1 MSGDPTLERIAQGNG
16 LALCAAGPWTARF
29 APDLERI
36 VAEAEKLAG
45 SRPNIFIDVSQVSK
59 LDTFGAWL
67 IERLRRSLTQGG
79 VEAKIAGL
87 SANYSSL
94 VDEVRRVKASPAL
107 ETSSVTITGMLDQI
121 GRSVA
126 GIGGTLVS
134 LIDMLGAVLAAAGRC
149 LIHPAGFR
157 LTSTVH
163 HLEQVC
169 WRAVP
174 IVVLI
179 TFLIGCIISQ
189 QGIFHFRQFGAD
201 IFVVDMLGVL
211 VLREIGV
218 LLVAIMV
225 AGRSGS
231 AYTAE
236 LGSMKMREEIDALR
250 TMGFDPIEVLIL
262 PRMLALVLAL
272 PILAF
277 LGAMAALYGGGLVAW
292 LYGGVDPEAFLLRLR
307 DAISIDH
314 FIVGM
319 IKAPVMAAVIGI
331 VACVEGLAVQ
341 GSAESLGPAHDL
353 LGGEGYLLR
362 HRDGRRVR
370 DLLRIDRNVT
380 MALQPASDA
389 IIRVR
394 DITVQFGKNRILDG
408 LNLDVKRGEILG
420 FVGPSGAG
428 KSVLT
433 RTIIGLVPKVA
444 GSIEVF
450 GVDLDAAD
458 AKARRGVERRWGV
471 LFQQGALFSSLTVRQ
486 NIQFPVREYL
496 SLSQRLLDEITI
508 AKLGMVGL
516 KPEVVDRYP
525 VGTLRRH
532 DQARGAGARAGA
544 RSGTGVPR

>member
-1 MSGDPTLERIAQGNG
+1 VKGDPTLERIANGNG
-16 LALCAAGPWTARF
+16 LALCAAGPWIARF
-29 APDLERI
+29 ASELEQM
-36 VAEAEKLAG
+36 VSAAERLRGK
-45 SRPNIFIDVSQVSK
+45 SPNIFIDVSQVSK

-87 SANYSSL
+87 SADYSSL
-94 VDEVRRVKASPAL
+94 VDEVRRVKAIPPA
-107 ETSSVTITGMLDQI
+107 EATSVTITGILDSV
-121 GRSVA
+121 GRTMA
-126 GIGGTLVS
+126 GIGGTVLSLV
-134 LIDMLGAVLAAAGRC
+134 DMLGAVLAASFRV
-149 LIHPAGFR
+149 LIHPRSFR

-163 HLEQVC
+163 HMEQVC

-189 QGIFHFRQFGAD
+189 QG

-277 LGAMAALYGGGLVAW
+277 LGAIAALYGGGLVAW

-314 FIVGM
+314 FTVGI

-341 GSAESLGPAHDL
+341 GSAESLGQHTTSSVVK
-353 LGGEGYLLR
+353 GIFFVIVM
-362 HRDGRRVR
+362 DGVFA
-370 DLLRIDRNVT
+370 IFF
-380 MALQPASDA
+380 AS
-389 IIRVR
+389 
-394 DITVQFGKNRILDG
+394 
-408 LNLDVKRGEILG
+408 
-420 FVGPSGAG
+420 
-428 KSVLT
+428 
-433 RTIIGLVPKVA
+433 IG
-444 GSIEVF
+444 
-450 GVDLDAAD
+450 
-458 AKARRGVERRWGV
+458 
-471 LFQQGALFSSLTVRQ
+471 
-486 NIQFPVREYL
+486 
-496 SLSQRLLDEITI
+496 
-508 AKLGMVGL
+508 M
-516 KPEVVDRYP
+516 
-525 VGTLRRH
+525 
-532 DQARGAGARAGA
+532 
-544 RSGTGVPR
+544 

>member
-1 MSGDPTLERIAQGNG
+1 M
-16 LALCAAGPWTARF
+16 
-29 APDLERI
+29 
-36 VAEAEKLAG
+36 
-45 SRPNIFIDVSQVSK
+45 
-59 LDTFGAWL
+59 
-67 IERLRRSLTQGG
+67 
-79 VEAKIAGL
+79 
-87 SANYSSL
+87 
-94 VDEVRRVKASPAL
+94 
-107 ETSSVTITGMLDQI
+107 
-121 GRSVA
+121 
-126 GIGGTLVS
+126 
-134 LIDMLGAVLAAAGRC
+134 
-149 LIHPAGFR
+149 
-157 LTSTVH
+157 
-163 HLEQVC
+163 
-169 WRAVP
+169 P

-189 QGIFHFRQFGAD
+189 QGIFHFRKFGAD

-262 PRMLALVLAL
+262 PRMLALVIAL

-277 LGAMAALYGGGLVAW
+277 LGAIAALYGGGLVAW

-341 GSAESLGPAHDL
+341 GSAESLGQHTTVI
-353 LGGEGYLLR
+353 GREGHLLR
-362 HRDGRRVR
+362 HRDGWRVC
-370 DLLRIDRNVT
+370 DLLRVDRNVT
-380 MALQPASDA
+380 MARRNASDA

-394 DITVQFGKNRILDG
+394 DISVQFGATKVLDG

-433 RTIIGLVPKVA
+433 RTIIGLVPKIS
-444 GSIEVF
+444 GQH
-450 GVDLDAAD
+450 
-458 AKARRGVERRWGV
+458 RGVRHRSRRRRYATR
-471 LFQQGALFSSLTVRQ
+471 GARSS
-486 NIQFPVREYL
+486 
-496 SLSQRLLDEITI
+496 
-508 AKLGMVGL
+508 
-516 KPEVVDRYP
+516 
-525 VGTLRRH
+525 
-532 DQARGAGARAGA
+532 GAGASCSSRA
-544 RSGTGVPR
+544 RCFPR